1 MQINEFIAIVGA
13 VVGFCGAFFILL
25 GTFSLSSDL
34 IARLAA
40 MPYGGFSLERLRS
53 LSKQKAN
60 LLSGTL
66 QVFVSVAIQVYPMV
80 FILEPRIILGDRY
93 RFALYGAIGVGVGV
107 VLVVF
112 WLNIKLCNRTENRA
126 KRMVLK
132 NRLERALKQN
142 PVGQVYWS
150 SAIEGAESLL
160 GLKRKTNEA
169 VVDFLRRLAKE
180 LRVSCPSDI
189 RIEDEHQ
196 VKMQEFNPAEK
207 SPLPET

>member
-1 MQINEFIAIVGA
+1 
-13 VVGFCGAFFILL
+13 
-25 GTFSLSSDL
+25 
-34 IARLAA
+34 

-66 QVFVSVAIQVYPMV
+66 LVFMSVASQVYPMV
-80 FILEPRIILGDRY
+80 FVLKPWDKFSDRY
-93 RFALYGAIGVGVGV
+93 RFALYSAIAVGVVV

-142 PVGQVYWS
+142 PVGKVYWS

-160 GLKRKTNEA
+160 GLKRKTNEGVA
-169 VVDFLRRLAKE
+169 DFLRRLAKE
-180 LRVSCPSDI
+180 LRVTPPSDI
-189 RIEDEHQ
+189 HVEDEQQ
-196 VKMQEFNPAEK
+196 VKVQEVGPAEM
-207 SPLPET
+207 SPLPEA